1 MMSLKKRE
9 YLLWLS
15 VLLFLIGGAA
25 LLWSHRDLP
34 WIEQNAFSA
43 ALAYVGIGTL
53 CVTGFY
59 YAFWGVSVLLYRPA
73 PVMSDG
79 ELPGCTV
86 LVPAYNEGRHVAE
99 TLTTLLASDYPA
111 DKFRIIA
118 INDGSKDDTWSWIER
133 TAAASDGRIT
143 PINLERNGGK
153 KHALC
158 IGIRAAQT
166 PVIVTVDSDSI
177 VEPSTLR
184 HLVSPFRRA
193 DVGAV
198 AGNVQAKN
206 RHVNF
211 ITEMLDVV
219 LIFGC
224 DFMRAAQSITGCVVC
239 TPGALSAYRREVIL
253 PHLTEW
259 LTQSFLGSP
268 ATIGEDRAITT
279 LILRDG
285 YRVVHQSSA
294 IAETCMPESY
304 TGLSKMLLRWTRSDI
319 RENFMMVRFLFDGSL
334 FRNARQRWLLLHWV
348 ALTLNVTL
356 PIVFVPLF
364 LYLLFQSVRPLDFLV
379 FNVLMAFATTLVPA
393 MVYISK
399 RSLRETVWAML
410 YSVFNLTALSWIC
423 IYSFFTMRNSKGLT
437 RELPTHRRTAMQRY
451 SLEAQQLYRG
461 SRKAVKRFLLSRS
474 FFY

>member
-1 MMSLKKRE
+1 MLSLKKRE
-9 YLLWLS
+9 YFLWLTV
-15 VLLFLIGGAA
+15 VLFIAGGVL

-34 WIEQNAFSA
+34 WIEQGQFSA
-43 ALAYVGIGTL
+43 ILAIIGIGTL
-53 CVTGFY
+53 CITAFY
-59 YAFWGVSVLLYRPA
+59 YMFWGVSVLLYRPA
-73 PVMSDG
+73 PPMEDQQ
-79 ELPGCTV
+79 LPTCTV

-99 TLTTLLASDYPA
+99 TLTTLLASDYPD
-111 DKFRIIA
+111 DKFHIIA
-118 INDGSKDDTWSWIER
+118 INDGSKDDTWKWIQQSE
-133 TAAASDGRIT
+133 AAAGGKIT
-143 PINLERNGGK
+143 AINLEHNGGK

-158 IGIRAAQT
+158 IGIRAAHT
-166 PVIVTVDSDSI
+166 SVIVTVDSDSI
-177 VEPSTLR
+177 VEKSTLR
-184 HLVSPFRRA
+184 HLVSPFRRP

-239 TPGALSAYRREVIL
+239 TPGALSAYRREVLL
-253 PHLTEW
+253 PHLDEW
-259 LTQSFLGSP
+259 LKQSFLGSP

-294 IAETCMPESY
+294 IAETCMPETY
-304 TGLSKMLLRWTRSDI
+304 AGLSKMLLRWTRSDI
-319 RENFMMVRFLFDGSL
+319 RENFMMMRFLFDGSL
-334 FRNARQRWLLLHWV
+334 FQNPRQRWLVLHWV

-356 PIVFVPLF
+356 PIFFVPVFV
-364 LYLLFQSVRPLDFLV
+364 YLLFLSERPLDFLV
-379 FNVLMAFATTLVPA
+379 FNALMALATTLVPA
-393 MVYISK
+393 LVYVKK

-423 IYSFFTMRNSKGLT
+423 IYSFITMRNSKWLT
-437 RELPTHRRTAMQRY
+437 RELPLHRRTAMQRY
-451 SLEAQQLYRG
+451 SIEAQQLYRG
-461 SRKAVKRFLLSRS
+461 SRRAVKRLLFSRS